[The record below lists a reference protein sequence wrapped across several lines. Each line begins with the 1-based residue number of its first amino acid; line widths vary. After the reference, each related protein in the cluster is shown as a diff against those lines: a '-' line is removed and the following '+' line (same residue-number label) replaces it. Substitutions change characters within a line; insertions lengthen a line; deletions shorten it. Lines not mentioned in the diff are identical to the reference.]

1 MKMKLFK
8 YNQFLGDKPLNEN
21 LDKAKKFLKDTYLL
35 TQAATNLGFV
45 EGELKA
51 QLDHKEK
58 RSLVLGDFTPEQEDR
73 LNTAMSEIAKLVDE
87 WSKQNAN
94 DKSGIKINDCDKS
107 SSIILKMAKN
117 FPKFSL
123 SHQDSQVLL
132 YNLCI
137 FL

>member
-1 MKMKLFK
+1 MKLFK

-58 RSLVLGDFTPEQEDR
+58 RSLTLGDFTPEQQ
-73 LNTAMSEIAKLVDE
+73 SEIRALRAEVDNKI
-87 WSKQNAN
+87 KQAIDNPLAN
-94 DKSGIKINDCDKS
+94 K
-107 SSIILKMAKN
+107 
-117 FPKFSL
+117 
-123 SHQDSQVLL
+123 
-132 YNLCI
+132 
-137 FL
+137 